1 MSKTQLSPLAKGLVG
16 DIKNCVV
23 TNTTKAQV
31 IGESSLTTYEMIAGR
46 YNSSMS
52 TIEGLGAR
60 ALMSFSSPEEI
71 QALVNNI
78 HAAEEVH
85 RTFIGNPIDAEKGRL
100 SAAKTEA
107 ALKGYALPVS
117 KGGPYDEIT
126 LSRPLTDEEREMA
139 FAAAKEALLTVAN
152 KNIPSAEYG
161 QKVQEE
167 YSKILRKN
175 HPELSPEKLTLLEEY
190 ASKGTVK
197 KQGQALPEPEKEQ
210 IKEAAQETLAEFRRI
225 FSNHKDK
232 MLSTEPNIILEE
244 NAQKFLIQAV
254 EKNFKSQGYTIDPT
268 AKRELEEFI
277 KRKIET
283 LDPHSVNSDAVKE
296 LSKKF
301 TAELSK
307 SPRFTVLEA
316 LKKLEKENGYTISE
330 DQAKRI
336 VNKLSPALAEL
347 DSEYLKKNFEAISGE
362 IQREVV
368 AKSTVTASVLGGIY
382 IREGNLD
389 KIVHKLSDT
398 HLDKSDKMQIDKI
411 EESLRTYV
419 LKDSQIAE
427 KLTELEVE
435 KAKAVKYDVNKLSDK
450 DLAQMR
456 KENPVQ
462 FDKIVLGRDN
472 PTKEKSKATII
483 DGIINDAIDKLKEEN
498 GVSLTPEREKY
509 LKDKFT
515 QELSPA
521 LSKLDPEYLQTNSKK
536 ISSDLQKELYEN
548 KSSGYRF
555 GMAFSVSTES
565 LAIISDSITAKN
577 QQKSNELEVS
587 TIRSALTTLY
597 PTNIEFESRLTELA
611 VEKAKATKFK
621 ASTITSEDLLA
632 MRKENPARFDKVV
645 LGVGKERTPIDLAK
659 DIGAK
664 VNKAKQEEALSH
676 PSTPRPSSPSLSK
689 RSSISSSMSM

>member
-31 IGESSLTTYEMIAGR
+31 IGEASLTSYEMIAGR

-60 ALMSFSSPEEI
+60 ALMSFAPPEEI
-71 QALVNNI
+71 QTLVNKI
-78 HAAEEVH
+78 HAAEETH
-85 RTFIGNPIDAEKGRL
+85 RTFIGNSIDAGKGRL

-126 LSRPLTDEEREMA
+126 LSRPFTDEEREMA

-167 YSKILRKN
+167 YAKIIRRNPDLT
-175 HPELSPEKLTLLEEY
+175 PERIAVLEEY
-190 ASKGTVK
+190 AIKGTIK
-197 KQGQALPEPEKEQ
+197 KQGQALPELEKEQ
-210 IKEAAQETLAEFRRI
+210 IKEAAQETLAEFNKI
-225 FSNHKDK
+225 FNSHKDK
-232 MLSTEPNIILEE
+232 MLSAEPNIILEK

-254 EKNFKSQGYTIDPT
+254 ENNLKSQGYSIDPT
-268 AKRELEEFI
+268 TKKELEEFT
-277 KRKIET
+277 KRKIES
-283 LDPHSVNSDAVKE
+283 LNPRYVNSDAVKGLAE
-296 LSKKF
+296 NF
-301 TAELSK
+301 AAELSK
-307 SPRFTVLEA
+307 SPRFIVLGA
-316 LKKLEKENGYTISE
+316 IKDLEKENGYIISE
-330 DQAKRI
+330 NQAQRL

-347 DSEYLKKNFEAISGE
+347 DPEYLKQYSEIISGQ
-362 IQREVV
+362 IQKEVV
-368 AKSTVTASVLGGIY
+368 AKSMVTTSVLGGIY

-389 KIVHKLSDT
+389 KIANNLSDA
-398 HLDKSDKMQIDKI
+398 HLDRSDKMQIDKI
-411 EESLRTYV
+411 ETNLSAHA
-419 LKDSQIAE
+419 LKDSQLAE

-435 KAKAVKYDVNKLSDK
+435 KAKSVRYDVNKLSDK

-462 FDKIVLGRDN
+462 FDKTVLGRDN
-472 PTKEKSKATII
+472 PVKEPKEAII
-483 DGIINDAIDKLKEEN
+483 DKIISEAIDNLKKEN
-498 GVSLTPEREKY
+498 GVSLKPEREKY

-521 LSKLDPEYLQTNSKK
+521 LSKLDPEYLKK
-536 ISSDLQKELYEN
+536 ESQAISRDLQKELYDN
-548 KSSGYRF
+548 KSTGYRF

-565 LAIISDSITAKN
+565 LSSISGGITAKN
-577 QQKSNELEVS
+577 QQRSNEFEVS
-587 TIRSALTTLY
+587 TIRSALTTLQ
-597 PTNIEFESRLTELA
+597 PSNTQFEGRLTDLA

-621 ASTITSEDLLA
+621 ASAITGENLLA

-659 DIGAK
+659 TIGATVREK
-664 VNKAKQEEALSH
+664 EKEALSH
-676 PSTPRPSSPSLSK
+676 PPTPRQPPPLLSQRK
-689 RSSISSSMSM
+689 SSSVSM

>member
-31 IGESSLTTYEMIAGR
+31 IGEASLTSYEMIAGR

-60 ALMSFSSPEEI
+60 ALMSFAPPEEI
-71 QALVNNI
+71 QTLVNKI
-78 HAAEEVH
+78 HAAEETH
-85 RTFIGNPIDAEKGRL
+85 RTFIGNSIDAGKGRL

-126 LSRPLTDEEREMA
+126 LSRPFTDEEREMG

-167 YSKILRKN
+167 YAKIIRRN
-175 HPELSPEKLTLLEEY
+175 PDLSPERIAVLEEY
-190 ASKGTVK
+190 AIKGTIK
-197 KQGQALPEPEKEQ
+197 KQGQALPELEKEQ
-210 IKEAAQETLAEFRRI
+210 IKEAAQETLAEFNKI
-225 FSNHKDK
+225 FSSHKDK
-232 MLSTEPNIILEE
+232 MLSAEPNIILEK

-254 EKNFKSQGYTIDPT
+254 ENNLKSQGYSIDPT
-268 AKRELEEFI
+268 TKKELEEFT
-277 KRKIET
+277 KRKIES
-283 LDPHSVNSDAVKE
+283 LNPRDVNSDAVKGLAE
-296 LSKKF
+296 NF
-301 TAELSK
+301 AAELSK
-307 SPRFTVLEA
+307 SPRFIVLGA
-316 LKKLEKENGYTISE
+316 IKDLEKENGYIISE
-330 DQAKRI
+330 NQAQRL

-347 DSEYLKKNFEAISGE
+347 DPEYLKQYSEIISGQ
-362 IQREVV
+362 IQKEVV
-368 AKSTVTASVLGGIY
+368 AKSMVTASVLGGIY

-389 KIVHKLSDT
+389 KIANNLSDA
-398 HLDKSDKMQIDKI
+398 HLDRSDKMQIDKI
-411 EESLRTYV
+411 ETNLSAHA
-419 LKDSQIAE
+419 LKDSQLAE

-435 KAKAVKYDVNKLSDK
+435 KAKSVRYDVNKLSDK

-462 FDKIVLGRDN
+462 FDKTVLGRDN
-472 PTKEKSKATII
+472 PVKEPKEAII
-483 DGIINDAIDKLKEEN
+483 DKIISEAIDNLKKEN
-498 GVSLTPEREKY
+498 GVSLKPEREKY

-521 LSKLDPEYLQTNSKK
+521 LSKLDPEYLKK
-536 ISSDLQKELYEN
+536 ESQAISRDLQKELYDN
-548 KSSGYRF
+548 KSTGYRF

-565 LAIISDSITAKN
+565 LSSISGGITAKN
-577 QQKSNELEVS
+577 QQRSNEFEVS
-587 TIRSALTTLY
+587 TIRSALTTLQ
-597 PTNIEFESRLTELA
+597 PSNTQFEGRLTDLA

-621 ASTITSEDLLA
+621 ASAITGENLLA

-659 DIGAK
+659 TIGATVREK
-664 VNKAKQEEALSH
+664 EKEALSH
-676 PSTPRPSSPSLSK
+676 PPTPRQPPPLLSQRK
-689 RSSISSSMSM
+689 SSSVSM

>member
-31 IGESSLTTYEMIAGR
+31 IGEASLTSYEMIAGR

-60 ALMSFSSPEEI
+60 ALMSFAPPEEI
-71 QALVNNI
+71 QTLVNKI
-78 HAAEEVH
+78 HAAEETH
-85 RTFIGNPIDAEKGRL
+85 RTFIGNSIDAGKGRL

-126 LSRPLTDEEREMA
+126 LSRPFTDEEREMA

-167 YSKILRKN
+167 YAKIIRRNLDLT
-175 HPELSPEKLTLLEEY
+175 PERIAVLEEY
-190 ASKGTVK
+190 AIKGTIK
-197 KQGQALPEPEKEQ
+197 KQGQALPELEKEQ
-210 IKEAAQETLAEFRRI
+210 IKEAAQETLAEFNKI
-225 FSNHKDK
+225 FSSHKDK
-232 MLSTEPNIILEE
+232 MLSAEPNIILEK

-254 EKNFKSQGYTIDPT
+254 ENNLKSQGYSIDPNT
-268 AKRELEEFI
+268 KKELEEFT
-277 KRKIET
+277 KRKIES
-283 LDPHSVNSDAVKE
+283 LNPRDVNSDAVKGLAE
-296 LSKKF
+296 NF
-301 TAELSK
+301 AAELSK
-307 SPRFTVLEA
+307 SPRFIVLGA
-316 LKKLEKENGYTISE
+316 IKDLEKENGYIISE
-330 DQAKRI
+330 NQAQRL

-347 DSEYLKKNFEAISGE
+347 DPEYLKQYSEIISGQ
-362 IQREVV
+362 IQKEVV
-368 AKSTVTASVLGGIY
+368 AKSMVTASVLGGIY

-389 KIVHKLSDT
+389 KIANNLSDA
-398 HLDKSDKMQIDKI
+398 HLDRSDKMQIDKI
-411 EESLRTYV
+411 ETNLSAHA
-419 LKDSQIAE
+419 LKDSQLAE

-435 KAKAVKYDVNKLSDK
+435 KAKSVRYDVNKLSDK

-462 FDKIVLGRDN
+462 FDKTVLGRDN
-472 PTKEKSKATII
+472 PVKEPKEAII
-483 DGIINDAIDKLKEEN
+483 DKIISEAIDNLKKEN
-498 GVSLTPEREKY
+498 GVSLKPEREKY

-521 LSKLDPEYLQTNSKK
+521 LSKLDPEYLKK
-536 ISSDLQKELYEN
+536 ESQAISRDLQKELYDN
-548 KSSGYRF
+548 KSTGYRF
-555 GMAFSVSTES
+555 GMAFSVSTKS
-565 LAIISDSITAKN
+565 LSSISGGITAKN
-577 QQKSNELEVS
+577 QQRSNEFEVS
-587 TIRSALTTLY
+587 TIRSALTTLQ
-597 PTNIEFESRLTELA
+597 PSNTQFEGRLTDLA

-621 ASTITSEDLLA
+621 ASAITGENLLA

-659 DIGAK
+659 TIGATVREK
-664 VNKAKQEEALSH
+664 EALSH
-676 PSTPRPSSPSLSK
+676 PPTPRQPPPLLSQRK
-689 RSSISSSMSM
+689 SSSVSM

>member
-31 IGESSLTTYEMIAGR
+31 IGEASLTSYEMIAGR

-60 ALMSFSSPEEI
+60 ALMSFAPPEEI
-71 QALVNNI
+71 QTLVNKI
-78 HAAEEVH
+78 HAAEETH
-85 RTFIGNPIDAEKGRL
+85 RTFIGNSIDAGKGRL

-126 LSRPLTDEEREMA
+126 LSRPFTDEEREMA

-167 YSKILRKN
+167 YAKIIRRNLDLT
-175 HPELSPEKLTLLEEY
+175 PERIAVLEEY
-190 ASKGTVK
+190 AIKGTIK
-197 KQGQALPEPEKEQ
+197 KQGQALPELEKEQ
-210 IKEAAQETLAEFRRI
+210 IKEAAQETLAEFNKI
-225 FSNHKDK
+225 FSSHKDK
-232 MLSTEPNIILEE
+232 MLSAEPNIILEK

-254 EKNFKSQGYTIDPT
+254 ENNLKSQGYSIDPNT
-268 AKRELEEFI
+268 KKELEEFT
-277 KRKIET
+277 KRKIES
-283 LDPHSVNSDAVKE
+283 LNPRDVNSDAVKGLAE
-296 LSKKF
+296 NF
-301 TAELSK
+301 AAELSK
-307 SPRFTVLEA
+307 SPRFIVLGA
-316 LKKLEKENGYTISE
+316 IKDLEKENGYIISE
-330 DQAKRI
+330 NQAQRL

-347 DSEYLKKNFEAISGE
+347 DPEYLKQYSEIISGQ
-362 IQREVV
+362 IQKEVV
-368 AKSTVTASVLGGIY
+368 AKSMVTASVLGGIY

-389 KIVHKLSDT
+389 KIANNLSDA
-398 HLDKSDKMQIDKI
+398 HLDRSDKMQIDKI
-411 EESLRTYV
+411 ETNLSAHA
-419 LKDSQIAE
+419 LKDSQLAE

-435 KAKAVKYDVNKLSDK
+435 KAKSVRYDVNKLSDK

-462 FDKIVLGRDN
+462 FDKTVLGRDN
-472 PTKEKSKATII
+472 PVKEPKEAII
-483 DGIINDAIDKLKEEN
+483 DKIISEAIDNLKKEN
-498 GVSLTPEREKY
+498 GVSLKPEREKY

-521 LSKLDPEYLQTNSKK
+521 LSKLDPEYLKK
-536 ISSDLQKELYEN
+536 ESQAISRDLQKELYDN
-548 KSSGYRF
+548 KSTGYRF

-565 LAIISDSITAKN
+565 LSSISGGITAKN
-577 QQKSNELEVS
+577 QQRSNEFEVS
-587 TIRSALTTLY
+587 TIRSALTTLQ
-597 PTNIEFESRLTELA
+597 PSNTQFEGRLTDLA

-621 ASTITSEDLLA
+621 ASAITGENLLA

-659 DIGAK
+659 TIGATVREK
-664 VNKAKQEEALSH
+664 EALSH
-676 PSTPRPSSPSLSK
+676 PPTPRQPPPLLSQRK
-689 RSSISSSMSM
+689 SSSVSM

>member
-31 IGESSLTTYEMIAGR
+31 IGEASLTSYEMIAGR

-60 ALMSFSSPEEI
+60 ALMSFAPPEEI
-71 QALVNNI
+71 QTLVNKI
-78 HAAEEVH
+78 HAAEETH
-85 RTFIGNPIDAEKGRL
+85 RTFIGNSIDAGKGRL

-126 LSRPLTDEEREMA
+126 LSRPFTDEEREMA

-167 YSKILRKN
+167 YAKIIRRN
-175 HPELSPEKLTLLEEY
+175 PDLSPERIAVLEEY
-190 ASKGTVK
+190 AIKGTIK
-197 KQGQALPEPEKEQ
+197 KQGQALPELEKEQ
-210 IKEAAQETLAEFRRI
+210 IKEAAQETLAEFNKI
-225 FSNHKDK
+225 FSSHKDK
-232 MLSTEPNIILEE
+232 MLSAEPNIILEK

-254 EKNFKSQGYTIDPT
+254 ENNLKSQGYSIDPNT
-268 AKRELEEFI
+268 KKELEEFT
-277 KRKIET
+277 KRKIES
-283 LDPHSVNSDAVKE
+283 LNPRDVNSDAVKGLAE
-296 LSKKF
+296 NF
-301 TAELSK
+301 AAELSK
-307 SPRFTVLEA
+307 SPRFIVLGA
-316 LKKLEKENGYTISE
+316 IKDLEKENGYIISE
-330 DQAKRI
+330 NQAQRL

-347 DSEYLKKNFEAISGE
+347 DPEYLKQYSEIISGQ
-362 IQREVV
+362 IQKEVV
-368 AKSTVTASVLGGIY
+368 AKSMVTASVLGGIY

-389 KIVHKLSDT
+389 KIANNLSDA
-398 HLDKSDKMQIDKI
+398 HLDRSDKMQIDKI
-411 EESLRTYV
+411 ETNLSAHA
-419 LKDSQIAE
+419 LKDSQLAE

-435 KAKAVKYDVNKLSDK
+435 KAKSVRYDVNKLSDK

-462 FDKIVLGRDN
+462 FDKTVLGRDN
-472 PTKEKSKATII
+472 PVKEPKEAII
-483 DGIINDAIDKLKEEN
+483 DKIISEAIDNLKKEN
-498 GVSLTPEREKY
+498 GVSLKPEREKY

-521 LSKLDPEYLQTNSKK
+521 LSKLDPEYLKK
-536 ISSDLQKELYEN
+536 ESQAISRDLQKELYDN
-548 KSSGYRF
+548 KSTGYRF
-555 GMAFSVSTES
+555 GMAFSVSTKS
-565 LAIISDSITAKN
+565 LSSISGGITAKN
-577 QQKSNELEVS
+577 QQRSNEFEVS
-587 TIRSALTTLY
+587 TIRSALTTLQ
-597 PTNIEFESRLTELA
+597 PSNTQFEGRLTDLA

-621 ASTITSEDLLA
+621 ASAITGENLLA

-659 DIGAK
+659 TIGATVREK
-664 VNKAKQEEALSH
+664 EALSH
-676 PSTPRPSSPSLSK
+676 PPTPRQPPPLLSQRK
-689 RSSISSSMSM
+689 SSSVSM